1 MAGAAV
7 RRTPI
12 RRQSAGRRRQQAE
25 RRRLLEQLVEERG
38 PWCQAQ
44 LIGCEGQAVDGHE
57 VLPRSAGGSIT
68 DADGIVLL
76 CRLCHRHITENPAW
90 ARKAGWTRS
99 RYEGGA
105 A

>member
-1 MAGAAV
+1 MK
-7 RRTPI
+7 RT
-12 RRQSAGRRRQQAE
+12 RLRSQSAKRRREQAE
-25 RRRLLEQLVEERG
+25 RRKVLEALVAERG

-57 VLPRSAGGSIT
+57 VLPRSAVGSIT
-68 DADGIVLL
+68 DPDNILLL

-90 ARKAGWTRS
+90 ARKAGWVRS